1 MQPQF
6 KARFVASVRYLR
18 DKRDGTVYPYN
29 PILAEDTNRFKV
41 VIFKRDVS
49 VVPKPIGYVPEP
61 PVELVEEEEKD
72 NGPEI
77 LTETNIERANVDGSQ
92 TASTVED

>member
-6 KARFVASVRYLR
+6 KARFIAGVRYLR

-61 PVELVEEEEKD
+61 PAEPVEQEED
-72 NGPEI
+72 NGPEM

-92 TASTVED
+92 TASTVEV